1 MVETDYISLS
11 INELVKQISPSS
23 PVIEELTKRGV
34 IRNRNYTGNIGEY
47 FAIDFFNNFNSEI
60 YTKTKDLPKLIR
72 SDENSQDI
80 DAKDENG
87 KGYSIKTITKPTG
100 TTGSF
105 WNPESIEN
113 NEEKFSYLL
122 IVILD
127 KSFQVDKIL
136 ELDWENFM
144 RNKRYNKRM
153 RNYNISVTN
162 KLREEFKIIYKKI

>member
-1 MVETDYISLS
+1 MKEIDYKLLT
-11 INELVKQISPSS
+11 INELVKQLSPSS
-23 PVIEELTKRGV
+23 PVVEELTKRGV

-47 FAIDFFNNFNSEI
+47 FAIEFFNNFDTET
-60 YTKTKDLPKLIR
+60 YTKTKDLTKLFR
-72 SDENSQDI
+72 SEENSQDI

-105 WNPESIEN
+105 WNPESIEK

-127 KSFQVDKIL
+127 ISFQVDKIL
-136 ELDWENFM
+136 ELNWENFM
-144 RNKRYNKRM
+144 KNKRYNKRM

-162 KLREEFKIIYKKI
+162 KLVEDFKIIFKKN

>member
-1 MVETDYISLS
+1 MEKIDYKSLTV
-11 INELVKQISPSS
+11 NELVKQLSPSS
-23 PVIEELTKRGV
+23 PVVEELTKRGV

-47 FAIDFFNNFNSEI
+47 FAIEFFNNFDTET
-60 YTKTKDLPKLIR
+60 YTKTKDLPKLFR
-72 SDENSQDI
+72 SGENSQDI
-80 DAKDENG
+80 DAKDGNG
-87 KGYSIKTITKPTG
+87 KGYSIKTISKPTG

-127 KSFQVDKIL
+127 KTFQVDKIL
-136 ELDWENFM
+136 ELNWENFM
-144 RNKRYNKRM
+144 KNKRYNKRM

-162 KLREEFKIIYKKI
+162 KLVEEFKIIFKKN

>member
-1 MVETDYISLS
+1 MKEIDYKSLTV
-11 INELVKQISPSS
+11 NELVKQLSPSS
-23 PVIEELTKRGV
+23 PEVEELTKRGV

-47 FAIDFFNNFNSEI
+47 FAIEFFNNFDTET
-60 YTKTKDLPKLIR
+60 YTKTKDLPKLFR
-72 SDENSQDI
+72 SGENSQDI

-105 WNPESIEN
+105 WNPKSIEN

-127 KSFQVDKIL
+127 KTFQVDKIL
-136 ELDWENFM
+136 ELNWENFM
-144 RNKRYNKRM
+144 KNKRYNKRM

-162 KLREEFKIIYKKI
+162 KLVEEFKIIFKKN

>member
-1 MVETDYISLS
+1 MEKIDYKSLTV
-11 INELVKQISPSS
+11 NELVKQLSPSS
-23 PVIEELTKRGV
+23 PVVEELTKRGV

-47 FAIDFFNNFNSEI
+47 FAIEFFNNFDTET
-60 YTKTKDLPKLIR
+60 YTKTKDLPKLFR
-72 SDENSQDI
+72 SGENSQDI

-105 WNPESIEN
+105 WNPESIEK

-127 KSFQVDKIL
+127 KTFQVDKIL
-136 ELDWENFM
+136 ELNWENFM
-144 RNKRYNKRM
+144 NNKRYNKRM

-162 KLREEFKIIYKKI
+162 KLIEEFKIIFKR

>member
-1 MVETDYISLS
+1 MEKIDYKSLTV
-11 INELVKQISPSS
+11 NELVKQLSPSS
-23 PVIEELTKRGV
+23 PAVEELTKRGV

-47 FAIDFFNNFNSEI
+47 FAIEFFNNFDTET
-60 YTKTKDLPKLIR
+60 YTKTKDLPKLFR
-72 SDENSQDI
+72 SGENSQDI
-80 DAKDENG
+80 DANDENG

-105 WNPESIEN
+105 WNPKSIEN

-127 KSFQVDKIL
+127 KTFQVDKIL
-136 ELDWENFM
+136 ELNWDNFM
-144 RNKRYNKRM
+144 KNKRYNKRM

-162 KLREEFKIIYKKI
+162 KLVEEFKIIFKR

>member
-1 MVETDYISLS
+1 MKEIDYKSLTV
-11 INELVKQISPSS
+11 NELVKQLSPSS
-23 PVIEELTKRGV
+23 PVVEELTKRGV

-47 FAIDFFNNFNSEI
+47 FAIEFFNNFDTET
-60 YTKTKDLPKLIR
+60 YTKTKDLPKLFR
-72 SDENSQDI
+72 SGENSQDI
-80 DAKDENG
+80 DAKDGNG
-87 KGYSIKTITKPTG
+87 KGYSIKTISKPTG

-127 KSFQVDKIL
+127 KTFQVDKIL
-136 ELDWENFM
+136 ELNWENFM
-144 RNKRYNKRM
+144 KNKRYNKRM

-162 KLREEFKIIYKKI
+162 KLIEEFTIIFKNK